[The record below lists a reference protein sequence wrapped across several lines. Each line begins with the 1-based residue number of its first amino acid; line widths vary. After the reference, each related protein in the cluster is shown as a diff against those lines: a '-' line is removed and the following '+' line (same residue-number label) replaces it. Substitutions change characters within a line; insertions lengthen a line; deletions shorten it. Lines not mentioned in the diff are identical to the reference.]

1 MVKRIDQYRYDKL
14 RQSRPNKWNNTDYD
28 QTIDITSLI
37 CYLKYRC
44 NESYESKYCNY
55 NICNTYSQIFRI
67 VRRDTRKIKDKRRET
82 KTDRITQSV
91 AESS

>member
-1 MVKRIDQYRYDKL
+1 MDQYRYDKL

-44 NESYESKYCNY
+44 NEFYESKYCNY
-55 NICNTYSQIFRI
+55 NICNNTYTLFPDIPYCS
-67 VRRDTRKIKDKRRET
+67 
-82 KTDRITQSV
+82 
-91 AESS
+91 